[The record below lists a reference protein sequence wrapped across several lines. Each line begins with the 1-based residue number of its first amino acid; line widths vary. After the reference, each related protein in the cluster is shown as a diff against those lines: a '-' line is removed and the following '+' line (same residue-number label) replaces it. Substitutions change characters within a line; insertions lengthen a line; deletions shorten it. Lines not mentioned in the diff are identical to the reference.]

1 MLLSYFTEQ
10 PMSAY
15 PEQAA
20 VNLSPDDHPAR
31 HAGDTIVLFS
41 NKHFDRAEAS
51 RLYQERMV
59 EYRAVEEVG
68 FDAIMVNEHHGG
80 PYCMNARCNI
90 TSAALVGI
98 TERVKILQAGNPLPL
113 WDNPIQLAEEIAMLD
128 LMSGGRIIAGMIR
141 GGGPEQ
147 IINDVNPVYNRDRFE
162 EAHELIIK
170 AWTTP
175 GPFRWDGEH
184 YQVRVVN
191 PWVLP
196 LSEPHPR
203 ILVPGVSSPETIA
216 FAARHA
222 YPFLGLNTT
231 LEATKKMW
239 SYYHEVAAEAGYESG
254 PQHRGYLMRIHVAE
268 TEEKA
273 LRNAE
278 EFMWMLGE
286 FTGIGRPHWV
296 APTGYSGFDSRMARL
311 KNIKNF
317 SVSLKTQLEAG
328 TIIAG
333 TPEQVIPKIRM
344 WLEETRPGILVFHAN
359 EGKVDHQ
366 SSMSCI
372 RLMGEEV
379 LPAVREIG
387 KELELVGPDEV
398 DAPVSLAHARAR
410 VGAPQV

>member
-1 MLLSYFTEQ
+1 MLLTYFTEQ

-15 PEQAA
+15 PEQQARIIA
-20 VNLSPDDHPAR
+20 DDDHPAR

-41 NKHFDRAEAS
+41 NKHFDRSEAS
-51 RLYQERMV
+51 RLYQERMI
-59 EYRAVEEVG
+59 EYRAVEDVG
-68 FDAIMVNEHHGG
+68 FDAVMVNEHHGG

-90 TSAALVGI
+90 TSAALVGA
-98 TERVKILQAGNPLPL
+98 TERIKILQAGNPLPL
-113 WDNPIQLAEEIAMLD
+113 WENPVQLAEEIAMLD

-147 IINDVNPVYNRDRFE
+147 IINDVNPVYNRARFE
-162 EAHELIIK
+162 EAHDLIIK

-196 LSEPHPR
+196 LQEPHPR

-216 FAARHA
+216 FAASHG
-222 YPFLGLNTT
+222 YPYLGLNTT
-231 LEATKKMW
+231 LDATKKMW

-254 PQHRGYLMRIHVAE
+254 PEHRGYLMRVHVAE

-273 LRNAE
+273 RENAE
-278 EFMWMLGE
+278 QFMWMLGE

-296 APTGYSGFDSRMARL
+296 APTGYSSFDSRMARL
-311 KNIKNF
+311 KNIKNYGA
-317 SVSLKTQLEAG
+317 SLQSQIDAG
-328 TIIAG
+328 TIIIG
-333 TPEQVIPKIRM
+333 TPEQVVPKIRV
-344 WLEETRPGILVFHAN
+344 WLEETRPGMLVFQAN
-359 EGKVDHQ
+359 EGKIDHE
-366 SSMSCI
+366 SSMKCI

-379 LPAVREIG
+379 LPALREMS
-387 KELELVGPDEV
+387 KELELNSPFEA
-398 DAPVSLAHARAR
+398 DAPVSVSYAKATAGGSR
-410 VGAPQV
+410 

>member
-1 MLLSYFTEQ
+1 MLLTYFTEQ

-15 PEQAA
+15 PEQQSR
-20 VNLSPDDHPAR
+20 VITKDDHPAR

-41 NKHFDRAEAS
+41 NKNFDRQEAR
-51 RLYQERMV
+51 RLFAERMI
-59 EYRAVEEVG
+59 EYRAVEDAG

-90 TSAALVGI
+90 TSAALVAA

-113 WDNPIQLAEEIAMLD
+113 WDNPVQLSEEIAMLD

-147 IINDVNPVYNRDRFE
+147 IVNDCNPVYNRERFD
-162 EAHELIIK
+162 EAHDLIIK

-175 GPFRWDGEH
+175 GPFRWDGDH

-196 LSEPHPR
+196 LQQPHPR
-203 ILVPGVSSPETIA
+203 IIVPGVSSPETIGW
-216 FAARHA
+216 AARHG

-231 LEATKKMW
+231 LEVTKKMW
-239 SYYHEVAAEAGYESG
+239 AYYHEVAAEAGFESASH
-254 PQHRGYLMRIHVAE
+254 HRGYLMRVHVAE

-278 EFMWMLGE
+278 EYMWMLGE
-286 FTGIGRPHWV
+286 FTGIGRPHWIS
-296 APTGYSGFDSRMARL
+296 PTGYSGFDARMARIA
-311 KNIKNF
+311 NIKNYAATLQ
-317 SVSLKTQLEAG
+317 SQLDSG

-333 TPEQVIPKIRM
+333 TPKQVIPKIRM

-359 EGKVDHQ
+359 EGKIDHE

-387 KELELVGPDEV
+387 KELELYGPDEV
-398 DAPVSLAHARAR
+398 NAPLSVAHPVAPS
-410 VGAPQV
+410 GADS

>member
-1 MLLSYFTEQ
+1 MLLTYFTEQ

-15 PEQAA
+15 PELEARIIA
-20 VNLSPDDHPAR
+20 PDDHPAR
-31 HAGDTIVLFS
+31 HVGDTIVLFS
-41 NKHFDRAEAS
+41 NKHFDRQEAS
-51 RLYQERMV
+51 RLYQERLI
-59 EYRAVEEVG
+59 EYRAVEEAG

-90 TSAALVGI
+90 TSAALVVA
-98 TERVKILQAGNPLPL
+98 TERVQILQAGNPLPL
-113 WDNPIQLAEEIAMLD
+113 WDNPVQLAEEIAMLD
-128 LMSGGRIIAGMIR
+128 LMSGGRIFAGMIR

-147 IINDVNPVYNRDRFE
+147 IINDVNPVYNRERFQ
-162 EAHELIIK
+162 EAHDLIIK

-196 LSEPHPR
+196 LQQPHPR
-203 ILVPGVSSPETIA
+203 ILVPGVSSPETIE
-216 FAARHA
+216 FAARHG
-222 YPFLGLNTT
+222 YPYLGLNTT
-231 LEATKKMW
+231 MDATKKMW
-239 SYYHEVAAEAGYESG
+239 EHYHKIAAEAGFESG
-254 PQHRGYLMRIHVAE
+254 PQHRGYLMRLHVAE

-273 LRNAE
+273 RQDAE
-278 EFMWMLGE
+278 EYMWMLGE

-296 APTGYSGFDSRMARL
+296 APTGYSSFDSRMARL

-317 SVSLKTQLEAG
+317 ASSLDDQLAAG

-333 TPEQVIPKIRM
+333 TPESVIPKVRI
-344 WLEETRPGILVFHAN
+344 WLEETRPGILVFQAN
-359 EGKVDHQ
+359 EGKIDHA

-379 LPAVREIG
+379 LPALREIAD
-387 KELELVGPDEV
+387 ELELLGPGEM
-398 DAPVSLAHARAR
+398 DAPVSLAHQRSLEGVSR
-410 VGAPQV
+410 